1 MPFALYCSRDIKGV
15 CLEIY
20 ATDEF
25 TVWYRDLDEKSG
37 DAVIRYVDMLEL
49 EGVNLGFPYSSAI
62 RDADF
67 ALRELRVQSSGNPL
81 RVFYAFDPGRDVVLL
96 LGGNKAG
103 DKRFYDTMITRSQKL
118 WEEYLV
124 ERGFEDD

>member
-1 MPFALYCSRDIKGV
+1 M
-15 CLEIY
+15 EIY
-20 ATDEF
+20 AIDEF
-25 TVWYRDLDEKSG
+25 TVWYHDLDEKSG